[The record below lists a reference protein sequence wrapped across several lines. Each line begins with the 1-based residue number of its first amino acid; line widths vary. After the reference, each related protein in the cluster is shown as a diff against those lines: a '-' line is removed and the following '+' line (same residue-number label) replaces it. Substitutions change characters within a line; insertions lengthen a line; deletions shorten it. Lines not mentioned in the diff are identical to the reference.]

1 MLALLLFYVL
11 SGSRGTG
18 KCVGVLGGLNITDEN
33 RSLMLA
39 IRSDDTRNILW
50 KRSGSSVCVYVL
62 AVVLR
67 SIRSL
72 GTHTCILKL
81 FFLYS

>member
-11 SGSRGTG
+11 SGSRSTG
-18 KCVGVLGGLNITDEN
+18 KGIGVLGGLNITDEN

-50 KRSGSSVCVYVL
+50 ERSGGSVCVYVL
-62 AVVLR
+62 TVVLR
-67 SIRSL
+67 SVGSL
-72 GTHTCILKL
+72 GAHTCILKL
-81 FFLYS
+81 FFLSS